1 MLFWITDVS
10 RSYIPQTLLS
20 KMQLGIAS
28 MHVHTLHI
36 DHSNISVEDVIMIAC
51 NVPTLRI
58 LIAKGCCFAS
68 DFHNPDILTPS
79 LQQAHDLLLWSQHEK
94 NATTTQSHLSYLD
107 ISAMR
112 RSSIH
117 ALVWILHRCPRLHD
131 LLAYDCG
138 IVLSTFFRAC
148 LMYCPELAFLGYS
161 PAEQHCIWAWQQH
174 STIPYCDTHL
184 VTQQDQSKIKSIT
197 LSNTRIH
204 PDLLT
209 FILKHCMESLET
221 LQLDQCWLMR
231 SNVLS
236 CLASLNPPRLKH
248 LKINSSTSFVDA
260 DSLVAAIKTLH
271 GLETISILNDRHA
284 VNDKVVLA
292 FMVNSFSQLRRLDLR
307 GCVLISNHTKSL
319 LRNFVH
325 KTCTLSL

>member
-1 MLFWITDVS
+1 
-10 RSYIPQTLLS
+10 
-20 KMQLGIAS
+20 
-28 MHVHTLHI
+28 
-36 DHSNISVEDVIMIAC
+36 MIAC

-68 DFHNPDILTPS
+68 DFYNPDILTPS
-79 LQQAHDLLLWSQHEK
+79 LQQAHDLLLWSHHEK

-117 ALVWILHRCPRLHD
+117 ALVWILYRCPRLHD

-148 LMYCPELAFLGYS
+148 LLYCPELAFLGYS
-161 PAEQHCIWAWQQH
+161 PAEQHCMWTWQQH
-174 STIPYCDTHL
+174 STIPYCDTQF

-204 PDLLT
+204 PNLLT

-221 LQLDQCWLMR
+221 LHLDQCWLMR

-248 LKINSSTSFVDA
+248 LKISSSTSFVDA
-260 DSLVAAIKTLH
+260 DSLLAAIKTFH

-292 FMVNSFSQLRRLDLR
+292 FMMNSFSQLRRLDLR
-307 GCVLISNHTKSL
+307 GCALISNHTKSL